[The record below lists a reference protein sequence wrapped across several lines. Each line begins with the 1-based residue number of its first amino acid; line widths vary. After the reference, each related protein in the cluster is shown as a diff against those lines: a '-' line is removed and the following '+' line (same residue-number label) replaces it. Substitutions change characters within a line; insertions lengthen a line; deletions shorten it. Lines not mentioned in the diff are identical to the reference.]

1 MGILE
6 PNGKAGEAKGSHAG
20 DQDTDDRG
28 RPLRHQ
34 QSVFR
39 EIGQVRHADG
49 RVGRRE
55 SR

>member
-1 MGILE
+1 MGIPE
-6 PNGKAGEAKGSHAG
+6 PNGKAGEAKGSYAG
-20 DQDTDDRG
+20 DQDPDDR
-28 RPLRHQ
+28 RWPLRDQ

-49 RVGRRE
+49 RMGRRE